1 MRIASAVCLALL
13 TNAAAAQTPSAP
25 ERKVLSLRDALQT
38 AMVQQPTLRQSHSA
52 TDVANA
58 RADEA
63 RAPLLPQLS
72 ASGTY
77 QRLTG
82 NFVARPG
89 ALPSST
95 QNAAPPSFRSYN
107 YFLFG
112 ANASQLIW
120 DFGLTWDRW
129 RSAQANARAQLATEE
144 EFRLSTVL
152 NVQVAY
158 LNAGA
163 RRDLVVVAKD
173 TLANQVLH
181 LKQIEGFVRVG
192 TRPEIDLAQAR
203 TDEANARFQLISA
216 ENNYDVS
223 KAQLN
228 QAMGVEGPTDYD
240 VGNDTISPF
249 PSEEQPLAPL
259 LDVAIHARPEFVSVD
274 EQIRAQELII
284 TATRGAYFPSLAAGL
299 SFTDNGPRLD
309 SLVWNWTAQ
318 LTLQWNLFQGLLTNS
333 QMAEARANLVG
344 FQAQRDILRQQ
355 LRLEVEQAR
364 LNLRGAKA
372 GLVAANEALTNARL
386 RLRLAE
392 RRYETGVGSVIEL
405 SDAQVAATKAAA
417 QEVVARFTE
426 AIARAMLLKA
436 IGERS

>member
-1 MRIASAVCLALL
+1 LRVASAICLSLL
-13 TNAAAAQTPSAP
+13 ADAAVAQTAAP
-25 ERKVLSLRDALQT
+25 ERPVLSLKDAVQT
-38 AMVQQPTLRQSHSA
+38 ALAAQPALRQSHA
-52 TDVANA
+52 GTEAAYA

-72 ASGTY
+72 ASATY

-89 ALPSST
+89 QLPSSV

-112 ANASQLIW
+112 ASLSQLIW

-129 RSAQANARAQLATEE
+129 RSAQSNARAQLATEE
-144 EFRLSTVL
+144 EFRLSTIL

-163 RRDLVVVAKD
+163 RRDLVAVAKE
-173 TLANQVLH
+173 TLANQELH
-181 LKQIEGFVRVG
+181 LRQIEGFVKVG

-203 TDEANARFQLISA
+203 TDAANARFQLISA

-228 QAMGVEGPTDYD
+228 QAMGVEGPTDYN
-240 VGNDTISPF
+240 VGNDTIPPF
-249 PSEEQPLAPL
+249 TSEEQPLAPL
-259 LDVAIHARPEFVSVD
+259 LEVAIRTRPEFVSVD
-274 EQIRAQELII
+274 EQIRAQEFII
-284 TATRGAYFPSLAAGL
+284 ASTRGAYFPSLGAGL

-309 SLVWNWTAQ
+309 SLTWNWTAQ

-333 QMAEARANLVG
+333 QMAEARANLVS

-372 GLVAANEALTNARL
+372 GLVAANEALVNARI
-386 RLRLAE
+386 RLHLAE

-405 SDAQVAATKAAA
+405 SDAQVAATNAAA

-436 IGERS
+436 IGERG